1 MVLFRLKRKS
11 MDFNLKIKLNG
22 KSIYETNSVKFV

>member
-11 MDFNLKIKLNG
+11 VDFNLKIKLNG
-22 KSIYETNSVKFV
+22 KGPYQTNSV